1 MLARDQLNPF
11 WNGGWIGVGPGEGV
25 ITKTLPDSHT
35 DFVFA
40 VVAEE
45 FGIILWL
52 ALFALFAF
60 VVIRKLIAKRRI

>member
-1 MLARDQLNPF
+1 MAGSGL
-11 WNGGWIGVGPGEGV
+11 GPA
-25 ITKTLPDSHT
+25 KASLRRTLPDSHT
-35 DFVFA
+35 DFVLT

-45 FGIILWL
+45 FGIILSL

>member
-1 MLARDQLNPF
+1 MLTRDQLYSF
-11 WNGGWIGVGPGEGV
+11 WNGGWFGVGSGDGV
-25 ITKTLPDSHT
+25 ATRSLPDSHT